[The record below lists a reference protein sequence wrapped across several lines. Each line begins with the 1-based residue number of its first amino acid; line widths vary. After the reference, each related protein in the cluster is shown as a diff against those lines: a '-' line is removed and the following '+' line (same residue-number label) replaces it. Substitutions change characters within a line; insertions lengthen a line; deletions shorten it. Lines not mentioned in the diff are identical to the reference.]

1 MIAPGFAS
9 YAATKHAVSCFGEAM
24 FFELKRNIDVT
35 VWEPGYI
42 ESNIHLE
49 TPPGFLTLTA
59 KDAVNDIFNKFGIR
73 KTYGS
78 LTFAFMPNLP
88 ADYGDMMN
96 KGVDKKQPKDGR
108 EREGSIANLQLNFL
122 GSKKI

>member
-73 KTYGS
+73 RHMVLSRLLSS
-78 LTFAFMPNLP
+78 LAC
-88 ADYGDMMN
+88 
-96 KGVDKKQPKDGR
+96 
-108 EREGSIANLQLNFL
+108 QL
-122 GSKKI
+122 IMETC

>member
-49 TPPGFLTLTA
+49 APPGF
-59 KDAVNDIFNKFGIR
+59 
-73 KTYGS
+73 
-78 LTFAFMPNLP
+78 
-88 ADYGDMMN
+88 
-96 KGVDKKQPKDGR
+96 
-108 EREGSIANLQLNFL
+108 
-122 GSKKI
+122 